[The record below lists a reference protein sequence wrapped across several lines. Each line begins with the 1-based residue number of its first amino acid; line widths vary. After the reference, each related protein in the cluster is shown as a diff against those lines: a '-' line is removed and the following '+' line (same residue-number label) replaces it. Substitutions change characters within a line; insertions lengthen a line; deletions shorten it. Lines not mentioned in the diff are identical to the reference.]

1 MTTLVTWNV
10 HAWVGLDGIRD
21 PARSLA
27 VLQRLDADVIAL
39 QEVEGVDWEIAA
51 ADLGFHVVVQ
61 HPGDTPFGNAL
72 LSRAPAK
79 RFTLVD
85 LSVPGRERRGAIDA
99 EVETGEDSLRVV
111 TTHLGLRGFERRQ
124 QAALLARHLESEPSE
139 QTTILLGD
147 LNDWTP
153 WARQLA
159 PLARRVGPLSR
170 NATFPSRRPALALD
184 RVAVLSSRRATVT
197 AVRDP
202 RARVA
207 SDHLPLHVALSRLGA
222 RASLR

>member
-1 MTTLVTWNV
+1 
-10 HAWVGLDGIRD
+10 
-21 PARSLA
+21 
-27 VLQRLDADVIAL
+27 VLQRLDPDVIAL

-51 ADLGFHVVVQ
+51 ADLGYHAVVQ

-111 TTHLGLRGFERRQ
+111 TTHLGLRGYERRR
-124 QAALLARHLESEPSE
+124 QAARLGDHLESEPCDLA
-139 QTTILLGD
+139 TVVLGD

-159 PLARRVGPLSR
+159 SLAERVGPFSR
-170 NATFPSRRPALALD
+170 DLTFPSRRPVLALD
-184 RVAVLSSRRATVT
+184 RVAVLCTSRRGIVA
-197 AVRDP
+197 AVRDAD
-202 RARVA
+202 ARIA
-207 SDHLPLHVALSRLGA
+207 SDHLPLHVTLEPAGTRDA
-222 RASLR
+222 MR